1 VGAEFVLLMFVSQ
14 LRRGVPSWATGV
26 CSPAEGRGGEWHH
39 HRAQWLLT
47 QPRVVACSL
56 FLRACSSALGSVVG
70 IARCTSRRWVRV
82 CGCMK
87 SRATGGWNR
96 PSTPYTQA
104 CAAPRGQNSHY
115 TTYTTLHNTAYS
127 TPIASHSRE
136 RRGPIRRRLSA
147 SVQAQQPCRE
157 RRGRE
162 TSGPRRADLVQR
174 LDSERGVPGRVWA
187 GSCPVRCS
195 VQTAML
201 KRDDTLARARWERGV
216 GVGVGF
222 SSVSG

>member
-1 VGAEFVLLMFVSQ
+1 V
-14 LRRGVPSWATGV
+14 RSWATGGRRRV
-26 CSPAEGRGGEWHH
+26 CRPAEGRGGGWH

-47 QPRVVACSL
+47 QPRVLSCSL
-56 FLRACSSALGSVVG
+56 SPRMQLGAG
-70 IARCTSRRWVRV
+70 IGSRDRCTSRRWMRV

-115 TTYTTLHNTAYS
+115 TTPHYTTLPTR
-127 TPIASHSRE
+127 PIASHSRE
-136 RRGPIRRRLSA
+136 RHGPIRRRLSA

-157 RRGRE
+157 RKGRE

-174 LDSERGVPGRVWA
+174 LDSEQGVPVRVWA
-187 GSCPVRCS
+187 GSCPVR
-195 VQTAML
+195 VQRPDGDAET
-201 KRDDTLARARWERGV
+201 RRHVGARARWERGV
-216 GVGVGF
+216 GIGVGF